1 MESIEADGVNLFDI
15 IGDDCG
21 STKMCSTTN
30 SNWTTENTITI
41 GFLGAYGYSLTVLG
55 ALPLAVA
62 GINREP
68 SLLPGRRLRFVAANI
83 GRPRPP
89 LPLHRDSLSLRVMTQ
104 MRDLGVVAFF
114 GLDGTCLTEAKLAAA
129 WNLPLIS
136 HKCPEAD
143 VSREA
148 GEAGG
153 LGATFARTLPPAHK
167 ISKSVVALLKAF
179 GWNKFAIVAGDEST
193 AAGQQMDAIKELS
206 QSNGLVI
213 TAEHRFTDY
222 LPHKSE
228 HIKRIVDDTYFKTR
242 IYVFLGEHVAL
253 VEFVNALR
261 RRGLLDAGEY
271 AVIAVDDE
279 IYDPNATAITHAGIF
294 KDIDSDDSMFYTYV
308 YTVETHRK

>member
-1 MESIEADGVNLFDI
+1 M
-15 IGDDCG
+15 
-21 STKMCSTTN
+21 
-30 SNWTTENTITI
+30 
-41 GFLGAYGYSLTVLG
+41 TVLG

-62 GINREP
+62 AVNREP
-68 SLLPGRRLRFVAANI
+68 SLLPGMRLRFIAADI

-89 LPLHRDSLSLRVMTQ
+89 LPLDKDSLSLRVMTQ

-114 GLDGTCLTEAKLAAA
+114 GPDGTCLTEAKLAAA

-136 HKCPEAD
+136 HKCAGAHG
-143 VSREA
+143 S

-167 ISKSVVALLKAF
+167 VSKSVVALLKAF
-179 GWNKFAIVAGDEST
+179 GWNKFAIVAGDERT

-228 HIKRIVDDTYFKTR
+228 NIERIVDQTYDKTR
-242 IYVFLGEHVAL
+242 RQIRSDQKIAMAPLGRVHCVSVNRGRAKKKDWVVL
-253 VEFVNALR
+253 VE
-261 RRGLLDAGEY
+261 
-271 AVIAVDDE
+271 
-279 IYDPNATAITHAGIF
+279 P
-294 KDIDSDDSMFYTYV
+294 K
-308 YTVETHRK
+308 